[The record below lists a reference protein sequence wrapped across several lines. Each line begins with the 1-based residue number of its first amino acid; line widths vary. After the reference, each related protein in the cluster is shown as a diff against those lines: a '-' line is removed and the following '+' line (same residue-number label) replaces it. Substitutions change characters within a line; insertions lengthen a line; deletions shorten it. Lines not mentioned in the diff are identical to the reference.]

1 MTLQELD
8 ELFDDT
14 RRTPRAGDKVA
25 HAMALG
31 VLEIAR
37 QLTIMNQASAKKN
50 GSGGSSNGKA
60 KAAKK
65 K

>member
-1 MTLQELD
+1 MTLQEIE
-8 ELFDDT
+8 ELLDDT
-14 RRTPRAGDKVA
+14 RRSPRAGDKIT

-37 QLTIMNQASAKKN
+37 QLAILNQGRAPSA
-50 GSGGSSNGKA
+50 GSRTKGKSG
-60 KAAKK
+60 KK

>member
-8 ELFDDT
+8 ELFEDT
-14 RRTPRAGDKVA
+14 RRTSRAGDKVA

-37 QLTIMNQASAKKN
+37 QLTIMNQAAAKKN
-50 GSGGSSNGKA
+50 GNGSSNGKA
-60 KAAKK
+60 KAAKRK
-65 K
+65 

>member
-1 MTLQELD
+1 MTLLEVEEL
-8 ELFDDT
+8 LDDT
-14 RRTPRAGDKVA
+14 RRTSRAGDKVT

-37 QLTIMNQASAKKN
+37 QLTLLNQNLVAKN
-50 GSGGSSNGKA
+50 GGAKPQA

>member
-1 MTLQELD
+1 MTLQEIE
-8 ELFDDT
+8 ELLDDT
-14 RRTPRAGDKVA
+14 RRSSRAGDKIQ

-37 QLTIMNQASAKKN
+37 QLSLLNQQLAADGKP
-50 GSGGSSNGKA
+50 KA

-65 K
+65 